1 MKKPNFIPV
10 TDIDIYLNNNINIYI
25 YNDLTDY
32 GRRQS
37 SIDPLNFL
45 NLLHEQLGI
54 FKANKNRPLAV
65 KNHLENLNI
74 TDEERYYLL
83 EHLSSILSE
92 SAYNLKDGTI
102 LDAEIERCL
111 KLINFDIDETIKIH
125 DAKIP
130 VQVDDEYDIYWG
142 RYDFKKI
149 KLHLETLTV
158 GNMKIQYL
166 IEIKNEYQ
174 QDILTHS
181 TFENIE
187 KGTFDQK
194 CDMEIAKLR
203 ELSSLEQPLNNPK
216 SQQQFDRF
224 TNSQIVLI
232 FYYFFKFNGL
242 EPRVS
247 IDIAPIAKFIHLIT
261 GKDFTT
267 IPNSDFYKKLKS
279 VPNFK
284 SDKDL
289 MIDLEV
295 IKPFFKTVQLN
306 EIVKM
311 IENEIDQAR
320 TELNQNRKKK

>member
-1 MKKPNFIPV
+1 MKIPNFIPV
-10 TDIDIYLNNNINIYI
+10 TDIDIYLNNDDILFI
-25 YNDLTDY
+25 YNDLTDN

-37 SIDPLNFL
+37 PIDPLNFL
-45 NLLHEQLGI
+45 NLFYEQLEI
-54 FKANKNRPLAV
+54 FKANKNKPLAV
-65 KNHLENLNI
+65 KKHLENLNI

-83 EHLSSILSE
+83 EHLSIILSE
-92 SAYNLKDGTI
+92 IAFNLHDGTI

-111 KLINFDIDETIKIH
+111 RLIGNDIDETTRIH

-130 VQVDDEYDIYWG
+130 VQVDDANDIYWV
-142 RYDFKKI
+142 RYNFKKV
-149 KLHLETLTV
+149 KLHLVTLPDISK
-158 GNMKIQYL
+158 KIQYL

-174 QDILTHS
+174 QDILTNFC
-181 TFENIE
+181 FENIE
-187 KGTFDQK
+187 QGTFDQK

-289 MIDLEV
+289 IIDLEA
-295 IKPFFKTVQLN
+295 IKSLFKTVQLN

>member
-10 TDIDIYLNNNINIYI
+10 TDIDIYLNNDYNLYI
-25 YNDLTDY
+25 YNDLTDC
-32 GRRQS
+32 GKRQS
-37 SIDPLNFL
+37 PIDPLNFL
-45 NLLHEQLGI
+45 NLFHEQLET
-54 FKANKNRPLAV
+54 FKANKNKPLAV
-65 KNHLENLNI
+65 KKHLENLNI

-83 EHLSSILSE
+83 EHLTSILSE
-92 SAYNLKDGTI
+92 SAFNLHDGTI
-102 LDAEIERCL
+102 LDAELERCL
-111 KLINFDIDETIKIH
+111 RLIGIDIDETTKIH
-125 DAKIP
+125 DKKNPAP
-130 VQVDDEYDIYWG
+130 VMDSSDIYWI
-142 RYDFKKI
+142 RYDFKKV
-149 KLHLETLTV
+149 KLHLNTLQDRSK
-158 GNMKIQYL
+158 KIQYL

-174 QDILTHS
+174 QDILTNS
-181 TFENIE
+181 GYENIE
-187 KGTFDQK
+187 QGTFDQK
-194 CDMEIAKLR
+194 CDMEIVKLR